1 MNKICVFCGSS
12 LGLEPIYREDA
23 ERIGRLLSDKGISL
37 IYGGGDAGL
46 MGAVSRAHSETGG
59 ETVGIIPKALKDK
72 VPHREK
78 VELHVVEDMH
88 QRKAMMYDMSDGFI
102 ALPGGIGTIE
112 ELFEAFTWNQLGY
125 MDKPLGLLNSA
136 GYYNDLMAF
145 LDSMVEKGFL
155 KATHRERL
163 VFSDDPEEL
172 LALMMKAPGGYTG
185 KWG

>member
-1 MNKICVFCGSS
+1 MERICVFCGSS
-12 LGLEPIYREDA
+12 TGTERGYLEAAEETGRMLSREGL
-23 ERIGRLLSDKGISL
+23 SL
-37 IYGGGDAGL
+37 VYGGGDAGL
-46 MGAVSRAHSETGG
+46 MGAVSRAHGEGTGK
-59 ETVGIIPKALKDK
+59 TIGIIPKALQDK

-125 MDKPLGLLNSA
+125 MDKPLGLLNTK
-136 GYYNDLMAF
+136 GYYDDLISF
-145 LDSMVEKGFL
+145 LDGMVERGFL
-155 KATHRERL
+155 KKAHRERL
-163 VFSDDPEEL
+163 AVSHDPAEL
-172 LALMMKAPGGYTG
+172 LSLMKKIPGGYVG